1 MTFVRKIE
9 KKDIAPFIYIVSLL
23 PLLLPWCY
31 FDAEIDGVK
40 YGTDII
46 NPKVF
51 IVLAVATFLS
61 LMFAES
67 PKARCLTRIFL
78 LLHVALYL
86 LGALFWY
93 VPLMTE
99 FNLLLSLEALHSG
112 VYLSLLSVGLV
123 YLFYR
128 TN

>member
-67 PKARCLTRIFL
+67 SKARCLTRIFL